1 MVQEILSLFQNNTKL
16 SPKYVFELIPAAR
29 QANMTRHKNSIPL
42 FNVKYGYSKNN
53 FFSLTLS
60 WRRPLSYRN
69 YTDFYMITASVKK
82 GLTIIEWNNLD
93 SSIRNSASLVL
104 FRKRILAFIRPSAN
118 STIQCH
124 NPKRLKLITKL
135 RLGLSHFRF
144 HKYKHSF
151 QDTWNPICNY
161 GNSETTIH

>member
-1 MVQEILSLFQNNTKL
+1 
-16 SPKYVFELIPAAR
+16 
-29 QANMTRHKNSIPL
+29 
-42 FNVKYGYSKNN
+42 
-53 FFSLTLS
+53 
-60 WRRPLSYRN
+60 
-69 YTDFYMITASVKK
+69 MITASVKK

-151 QDTWNPICNY
+151 QDTLSAVAVMLKQLFINP
-161 GNSETTIH
+161 